1 MSIASKI
8 PKVVNPKYKIA
19 LIGATGAVGKE
30 IVRTAMD
37 EKYGEKIKEFTV
49 IVREKLDEWKRLEE

>member
-1 MSIASKI
+1 MSIVSKI
-8 PKVVNPKYKIA
+8 SKVVNPKYKIA

-37 EKYGEKIKEFTV
+37 EKYGGKIKELTV
-49 IVREKLDEWKRLEE
+49 IVREKLDE